1 MAVGA
6 DNLALCDLVEDA
18 LPAPVRER
26 PGDVEGL
33 VSEVV
38 ELEDDR
44 VGLAAVGAGVGAEV
58 LDEIRR
64 ALERKLLLPA
74 AGLLHGA
81 QFIRQVVLA
90 FVGRSTLAAHVVALT
105 ATLPPPI
112 ELAERLDLA
121 AATASS
127 PAIGRRNPHTNT
139 CSLSIRMEMFC
150 QALRA
155 AGDWRRDGGSAMCRC
170 RSRRWPG
177 SSRRLVWEAAAPAP
191 ALVVQAGQRGSAP
204 SLHADAD

>member
-6 DNLALCDLVEDA
+6 DHLALCDLVEDA
-18 LPAPVRER
+18 PPAPVGER
-26 PGDVEGL
+26 GGDVEGL

-44 VGLAAVGAGVGAEV
+44 VGLAAVDAGVGAEV

-74 AGLLHGA
+74 AGLIHVAL
-81 QFIRQVVLA
+81 FIRQVVLA

-127 PAIGRRNPHTNT
+127 PAIGRRNAHTNT
-139 CSLSIRMEMFC
+139 CSH
-150 QALRA
+150 Q
-155 AGDWRRDGGSAMCRC
+155 RRTPEPVKPSVPHEPSQRFGFSTIICSSC
-170 RSRRWPG
+170 SSVIPRSF
-177 SSRRLVWEAAAPAP
+177 SSGMTRSNRKVIDQSGTSFAF
-191 ALVVQAGQRGSAP
+191 R
-204 SLHADAD
+204 